1 MSLGW
6 NPCLSPQAI
15 LSPPIID
22 RCSFSLVQLLNPR
35 SYTCPFHQYCNV
47 FPYAQRNNHIV
58 VLTPRC
64 QGLFQTFLASS
75 GSEYP
80 VAFRTSWSQV
90 SRWCVEI
97 VILSCFLAKC
107 LNWGL
112 RVHIA
117 AAFSCQDHCLSSSR
131 WWCTRHQWS
140 SLGWFRRWP
149 SLEVWVLFVELPF
162 HYHADIQYTVIYSMY
177 IYIYTF
183 TDKAMK

>member
-97 VILSCFLAKC
+97 VGGYWVVF
-107 LNWGL
+107 
-112 RVHIA
+112 
-117 AAFSCQDHCLSSSR
+117 
-131 WWCTRHQWS
+131 
-140 SLGWFRRWP
+140 WP
-149 SLEVWVLFVELPF
+149 SVWTEDCEFTLPRPSVVRITAFQAQDGDALVINDQAWDDLEGGLF
-162 HYHADIQYTVIYSMY
+162 
-177 IYIYTF
+177 
-183 TDKAMK
+183 